1 MSGSTSSNPGNL
13 SGGSLP
19 GEVLPVLVRHV
30 TQPMIDA
37 YAEASGDFNP
47 IHVDPEFAKTG
58 PFGRTIAHGLM
69 TLAFV
74 AQMLNE
80 HSSGAFD
87 ESGEID
93 IAFVGPVYAG
103 DTVEVSGEIEDV
115 VQREGLACARI
126 KILCKA
132 GDRQILVGTAIQPIG
147 KTGGRGR
154 GA

>member
-1 MSGSTSSNPGNL
+1 M
-13 SGGSLP
+13 P

-115 VQREGLACARI
+115 VSARALALCAYQDP
-126 KILCKA
+126 LQA
-132 GDRQILVGTAIQPIG
+132 GERQILVGTAIQPIG